1 MFEDLIPSLPSWLS
15 ISDTAE
21 FAKIYAECVLD
32 AYQNKSLP
40 KTNTLVQEAVRIS
53 CILEA
58 KG

>member
-40 KTNTLVQEAVRIS
+40 KTNTLVQEAV
-53 CILEA
+53 EYPA
-58 KG
+58 Y

>member
-1 MFEDLIPSLPSWLS
+1 MFEDLIPNWLS

-53 CILEA
+53 CIIEA